1 VQRTLLYGFATL
13 VAFGL
18 LVTACGGD
26 DDGSAA
32 QRGTTEERATTEGQ
46 ATTTAP
52 AEKPKPS
59 EECKRV
65 PAALVAAIQEGFTT
79 RGVTLRR
86 AYGVRSND
94 LKNAWYISGDLQ
106 GPGLEGRDDIATWV
120 KSGDL
125 VVGGGLI
132 LASNAVAKEF
142 SDWGAAAQPGSPAA
156 EAASMENHGAE
167 ESQDCVRAS

>member
-1 VQRTLLYGFATL
+1 
-13 VAFGL
+13 
-18 LVTACGGD
+18 VTACGGD
-26 DDGSAA
+26 HDGSAA
-32 QRGTTEERATTEGQ
+32 QQGTTEERATTEGQ

-52 AEKPKPS
+52 AGKPKPS

-106 GPGLEGRDDIATWV
+106 GPGLEGHDDIATWV